1 MVDIKAGSDRIN
13 NILTFTQGAN
23 FNQIRDDSTKNLF
36 DVSLGDAVQELA
48 SMEQEKH
55 HRVKGAPRLVM
66 PKMTLAQAKSEA
78 AANQSSAEEAAG
90 ASISARHGANSEA
103 TSQTSGFN
111 AAASLMG
118 SLATVRQIVS
128 DSSLS
133 SLRGRLQMINIE
145 SSVQRERAENL
156 LSAFENSTNEL
167 QQSSNEVTKCQLAWR
182 QSVTTVKGLTGQQL
196 ELQSSLNTNQQKLT
210 TTQQQLAKTTAELKV
225 ISPPQ
230 DLAQLKQHE
239 LLTDKVSGLS
249 IRLSALQVEQQ
260 QLSTNLTKLKGTL
273 SKAQLNSTQLENAY
287 KQVLNQATEI
297 AKLADQ
303 DRIAINEFIE
313 SSVTTPKIDGERWDN
328 YIAILALL
336 TAELKMAMGEDAIK
350 DMEKKQEVLETISA
364 ASRRDSEKKA
374 KEAEAAQRKADE
386 ASKTASC
393 TSKIFSY
400 IMLAVSVV
408 ATIATLGTAAPL
420 TLAIAAV
427 GIALT
432 VTDIVLE
439 ETGQGSLMQMLA
451 AEISTGISNMLMTFG
466 MSAEKAKEIGNIV
479 GMVLAAVA
487 FLAISLF
494 SMSSF
499 FKNAGQMISNLAKNG
514 SKLVGNLMKS
524 AVKALPTDLLNSM
537 GKVGT
542 KATNLSKSLAQ
553 IADKTDDVA
562 HVADKAA
569 SVGKTASVT
578 ARKIEMG
585 MNGTNMVLGVTNAA
599 VSGGLNLQVGANT
612 RITKEMMAGLMLNI
626 AMMQFIED
634 LLKSLIASV
643 AKNYDQL
650 NEMFNSMLTALDQ
663 SGTAKANIIKSSFA

>member
-167 QQSSNEVTKCQLAWR
+167 QQSSNEVTKCQLARR

-297 AKLADQ
+297 AMLADQ

-350 DMEKKQEVLETISA
+350 GMEKQQEVLETISA
-364 ASRRDSEKKA
+364 ASRRDSEKK
-374 KEAEAAQRKADE
+374 KPKKRKRRNV
-386 ASKTASC
+386 KLMRRV
-393 TSKIFSY
+393 K
-400 IMLAVSVV
+400 L
-408 ATIATLGTAAPL
+408 PL
-420 TLAIAAV
+420 V
-427 GIALT
+427 P
-432 VTDIVLE
+432 V
-439 ETGQGSLMQMLA
+439 
-451 AEISTGISNMLMTFG
+451 
-466 MSAEKAKEIGNIV
+466 
-479 GMVLAAVA
+479 
-487 FLAISLF
+487 
-494 SMSSF
+494 
-499 FKNAGQMISNLAKNG
+499 
-514 SKLVGNLMKS
+514 
-524 AVKALPTDLLNSM
+524 
-537 GKVGT
+537 
-542 KATNLSKSLAQ
+542 KSL
-553 IADKTDDVA
+553 
-562 HVADKAA
+562 
-569 SVGKTASVT
+569 VT
-578 ARKIEMG
+578 
-585 MNGTNMVLGVTNAA
+585 
-599 VSGGLNLQVGANT
+599 SC
-612 RITKEMMAGLMLNI
+612 
-626 AMMQFIED
+626 
-634 LLKSLIASV
+634 
-643 AKNYDQL
+643 
-650 NEMFNSMLTALDQ
+650 
-663 SGTAKANIIKSSFA
+663 

>member
-78 AANQSSAEEAAG
+78 AANQPSAEEAAG
-90 ASISARHGANSEA
+90 ASISARHGANSET

-118 SLATVRQIVS
+118 SFAAVRQIVG

-145 SSVQRERAENL
+145 SSAQRERAENL

-167 QQSSNEVTKCQLAWR
+167 QQSSNEVTKCQQAWQ
-182 QSVTTVKGLTGQQL
+182 QSVTTVTGLAQQQQ
-196 ELQSSLNTNQQKLT
+196 ELQPKLSDTQQKLT
-210 TTQQQLAKTTAELKV
+210 TTQQQLTQARAELAAFT
-225 ISPPQ
+225 SPQTPEQ
-230 DLAQLKQHE
+230 IQRYQAVE
-239 LLTDKVSGLS
+239 DKITGLS
-249 IRLSALQVEQQ
+249 IRLSALQVEHQ
-260 QLSTNLTKLKGTL
+260 QLSTSFTALEGKFTE
-273 SKAQLNSTQLENAY
+273 AQLNSTQLEGTY
-287 KQVLNQATEI
+287 KQALMLATDKAIQADNNKEEI
-297 AKLADQ
+297 K
-303 DRIAINEFIE
+303 EFIE
-313 SSVTTPKIDGERWDN
+313 NTKSLPKIDGERWDN
-328 YIAILALL
+328 TLAMLTLL
-336 TAELKMAMGEDAIK
+336 TAQLKMAMNADAIK
-350 DMEKKQEVLETISA
+350 SMEKQQEVLETISA

-487 FLAISLF
+487 FLAISLL

-499 FKNAGQMISNLAKNG
+499 FKNAGQMITNLAKNA
-514 SKLVGNLMKS
+514 SKLAGNLMKS
-524 AVKALPTDLLNSM
+524 AVKALPTDLINSM

-569 SVGKTASVT
+569 NVGKTASVT

-599 VSGGLNLQVGANT
+599 VSGGLNLKVGAAT
-612 RITKEMMAGLMLNI
+612 RDMKEMMAGLMLNNAI
-626 AMMQFIED
+626 IQLIDD
-634 LLKSLIASV
+634 LLKSIIASMS
-643 AKNYDQL
+643 KNYDQL
-650 NEMFNSMLTALDQ
+650 NEMFEGMLTALNQ
-663 SGTAKANIIKSSFA
+663 SGTAKANIMKSSFA